1 MKIKIS
7 NWRSLLIKIY
17 ILANIIDAG
26 GGLGLKYASSL
37 ILLILLIG
45 KSKIKFNYIECIL
58 FLVCPIA
65 LVAYAIVFC
74 GVSVGAAVSSVT
86 FCLAILFSI
95 VLINE
100 KIVIDDILRFFMKTM
115 CCVSIVT
122 IILFIVAYVMNMVGM
137 ASVFMSIGRYL
148 QYSKRMGFLG
158 YNYISGI
165 FMPVVYF
172 RCSMFLIFAQAVAC
186 YYKDKKS
193 IILIFIANMLVTTTA
208 NILFTMIIMMCYL
221 FGNSC
226 SKKFKVVTGF
236 FGGSAIV
243 GILVIKFNDIYSKF
257 YEYFDDLTMKSDS
270 SAVKMGHIMSIVENM
285 FSSVRYFLFGMGGG
299 SSFYSSGVEKKI
311 TNSEVSQL
319 ECWRKFGTIYTLMF
333 FLYILYV
340 MYKLYKVE
348 KKSRILSIGLGIL
361 FLSTATNPQL
371 LSPLFLMLLFLCNSW
386 CNEQTRNKKIV
397 QNSKNINCIQKKRG
411 NEYEYSHYSSYLQ

>member
-7 NWRSLLIKIY
+7 NWRILLIKIY

-26 GGLGLKYASSL
+26 GGLGLKYASSV
-37 ILLILLIG
+37 ILLLLLIG
-45 KSKIKFNYIECIL
+45 KLKIKFNYIECIL

-65 LVAYAIVFC
+65 LVAYAVVFC

-100 KIVIDDILRFFMKTM
+100 KKLILDDILRFFLKSM
-115 CCVSIVT
+115 CFVAIVT
-122 IILFIVAYVMNMVGM
+122 IILFIFAYVMNMVGM
-137 ASVFMSIGRYL
+137 ASVFMKIGGYF

-172 RCSMFLIFAQAVAC
+172 RCAMFLIFAQAVAC

-208 NILFTMIIMMCYL
+208 NILFTMIIMICYL

-226 SKKFKVVTGF
+226 SKKFKVVAGF
-236 FGGSAIV
+236 FGGSTILGV
-243 GILVIKFNDIYSKF
+243 LVIMFNDIYSKF
-257 YEYFDDLTMKSDS
+257 YEYFDDLTMQSDS
-270 SAVKMGHIMSIVENM
+270 SAIKLGHIMSIVENM

-299 SSFYSSGVEKKI
+299 SSFYSSGVEKEI

-333 FLYILYV
+333 FLYIVYI
-340 MYKLYKVE
+340 MYKLYRVE
-348 KKSRILSIGLGIL
+348 KRSRILSIGLGIL
-361 FLSTATNPQL
+361 FLATASNPQL
-371 LSPLFLMLLFLCNSW
+371 LSPLFLTVLFLCNSW
-386 CNEQTRNKKIV
+386 CNERIQRVGFEKKYKKNNVLWNKKEI
-397 QNSKNINCIQKKRG
+397 STGK
-411 NEYEYSHYSSYLQ
+411 

>member
-7 NWRSLLIKIY
+7 DWRVLLIKIY

-26 GGLGLKYASSL
+26 GGLGLKYASSA
-37 ILLILLIG
+37 ILLLLLIG
-45 KSKIKFNYIECIL
+45 KTKIKFNYIECIL
-58 FLVCPIA
+58 FLVCPIV
-65 LVAYAIVFC
+65 LVAYAVVFC

-100 KIVIDDILRFFMKTM
+100 KKLIIDDILRFFLKSM
-115 CCVSIVT
+115 CFISIVT
-122 IILFIVAYVMNMVGM
+122 IILFIVAYVMNMAGM
-137 ASVFMSIGRYL
+137 ASVFMKVGRYF
-148 QYSKRMGFLG
+148 QDSKRMGFLG
-158 YNYISGI
+158 YNYINGV
-165 FMPVVYF
+165 FMPVIYF

-193 IILIFIANMLVTTTA
+193 IILIFVTNMIVTTTA
-208 NILFTMIIMMCYL
+208 NILFSVIIMMCYL

-226 SKKFKVVTGF
+226 SKKFKVVAGF

-270 SAVKMGHIMSIVENM
+270 SAIKMGHIMSIVENM
-285 FSSVRYFLFGMGGG
+285 FSSVQYFLFGMGGG
-299 SSFYSSGVEKKI
+299 SAFYSSGVEKEI

-333 FLYILYV
+333 FLYILYI
-340 MYKLYKVE
+340 MYKLYKIE
-348 KKSRILSIGLGIL
+348 KRSRILSIGLGIL
-361 FLSTATNPQL
+361 FLATASNPQL
-371 LSPLFLMLLFLCNSW
+371 LSPLFLMMLFLCNSW
-386 CNEQTRNKKIV
+386 CNEQNNKKKIV
-397 QNSKNINCIQKKRG
+397 QSVVSVNCIQKK
-411 NEYEYSHYSSYLQ
+411 